1 MAYDE
6 ALAQR
11 VRDML
16 GDNPDITER
25 KMFGGIAFMLSG
37 NMAVGVRQE
46 DLMVRVDPIDHEQ
59 ALAQPGARQADM
71 AGARQADM
79 GSRPMKGWLLVGPDA
94 TAEDSGLEEWIARG
108 LDFAVGLPPK

>member
-11 VRDML
+11 VREML
-16 GDNPDITER
+16 GDNPEITQR

-37 NMAVGVRQE
+37 NMAVGVSKS
-46 DLMVRVDPIDHEQ
+46 DLMVRVDPMNHEHE
-59 ALAQPGARQADM
+59 LAQPGARQADM
-71 AGARQADM
+71 G
-79 GSRPMKGWLLVGPDA
+79 GRPMKGWILVGPEA

-108 LDFAVGLPPK
+108 LDFAGGLPPK